1 MILPSFH
8 YVPPS
13 IKLKPEIRVKKED
26 QQKKRKSKANFGT
39 PGVKGLEKWNFER
52 IFKQKLRNEKSL
64 LKKCQL

>member
-39 PGVKGLEKWNFER
+39 PGVKGLEK
-52 IFKQKLRNEKSL
+52 
-64 LKKCQL
+64 